1 MAKWQVGLASQ
12 GLTCVAILAS
22 LWGGGSV
29 ATTRLA
35 QAAEELKSPSAFSGI
50 GDRAARSRALFA
62 EAAKVVTGPRC
73 MNCHPAG
80 DHPTQGDNEHVH
92 EPAAFRGEA
101 GVGVPGLPCISC
113 HNDKNFPLAVGAASY
128 QSIPGDPR
136 WGLAPIEMSWQGKT
150 PAEICRQIKIRPATA
165 GGASHCCRS
174 IWRRMTSSAGPG
186 IRVQDAGPP
195 QEPARVWGDR
205 GGLDRI
211 RCRVSVIGPRSDRPN
226 GAGAARRLVLEPG
239 HRAGVEPGSPTPGKV
254 QCRQPPTSGQRATSA
269 ATGAPRAR
277 PSRPTFR
284 RGSTGCRGAASMS

>member
-128 QSIPGDPR
+128 QSIPGHPR

-150 PAEICRQIKIRPATA
+150 PAEICRQIKDPARNGGRSLALLQEHLAKDDLVGWAWHPGAGRRPAPGTQQEF
-165 GGASHCCRS
+165 GAIVAAWIES
-174 IWRRMTSSAGPG
+174 
-186 IRVQDAGPP
+186 
-195 QEPARVWGDR
+195 
-205 GGLDRI
+205 
-211 RCRVSVIGPRSDRPN
+211 
-226 GAGAARRLVLEPG
+226 GAECP
-239 HRAGVEPGSPTPGKV
+239 
-254 QCRQPPTSGQRATSA
+254 
-269 ATGAPRAR
+269 
-277 PSRPTFR
+277 
-284 RGSTGCRGAASMS
+284 